1 MSEHSQAI
9 RQIQNVSRGVAPG
22 GGYIGIYTPPKS
34 VYLKFFMWLF
44 CLLDPGQIE
53 IAMTS

>member
-1 MSEHSQAI
+1 
-9 RQIQNVSRGVAPG
+9 
-22 GGYIGIYTPPKS
+22 
-34 VYLKFFMWLF
+34 MWLF